1 MKRRTI
7 RKMLKIIGKTLT
19 AVNLFVL
26 FASVYALEANPGS
39 WLPVWFAVIAFAY
52 LAAVAYFKYVAE

>member
-1 MKRRTI
+1 
-7 RKMLKIIGKTLT
+7 MLKIIGKTLT